1 MDDVLALGWLVW
13 GGLAL
18 AAFAGTIVQRLA
30 GQGFGMLIS
39 PTMALLAPEFL
50 PSAVLLLGLIVG
62 FGSISFELSALNK
75 SELPAGFAG
84 RTVGA
89 VLAAWIA
96 VTVVQSGEIAPLVAG
111 MVYLGIILSL
121 LGVRV
126 AIRPVSVFIGSVVS
140 GIMGTLTAVGA
151 PPMALLYQHEEA
163 RRSAA
168 MQNAFFAF
176 GMIVSI
182 GALLVAGL
190 VGLRHLMLAVSLV
203 PFVFLGLR
211 AAQPIAKHVA
221 KSSIRPYALGLAG
234 CAATILLTKYLLSL
248 SNS

>member
-1 MDDVLALGWLVW
+1 VDDVLAIGWLVW

-39 PTMALLAPEFL
+39 PTMALIAPEFL
-50 PSAVLLLGLIVG
+50 PATVLLLGLVVG

-84 RTVGA
+84 RTLGA
-89 VLAAWIA
+89 ILAAWIA
-96 VTVVQSGEIAPLVAG
+96 VSVVQSGAIAPLVAG
-111 MVYLGIILSL
+111 MVYLGILLSL

-126 AIRPVSVFIGSVVS
+126 SIRPASLFIGSMVS

-182 GALLVAGL
+182 SALLVAGL
-190 VGLRHLMLAVSLV
+190 IGLQHLILAVSLV

-211 AAQPIAKHVA
+211 AAHPLAGRVA

-234 CAATILLTKYLLSL
+234 CAATILLVKYVL
-248 SNS
+248 

>member
-1 MDDVLALGWLVW
+1 MADIVALGWGIWLT
-13 GGLAL
+13 LAI

-39 PTMALLAPEFL
+39 PTMALIAPEYL
-50 PSAVLLLGLIVG
+50 PATVLLLGLVVG
-62 FGSISFELSALNK
+62 FGSISFELAALNK
-75 SELPAGFAG
+75 QELPAGFAG
-84 RTVGA
+84 RTLGA
-89 VLAAWIA
+89 ILAAWIA
-96 VTVVQSGEIAPLVAG
+96 VSIVRSGAIAPLVAG
-111 MVYLGIILSL
+111 MVYLGIALSL

-126 AIRPVSVFIGSVVS
+126 PIRPASLFIGSMVS

-176 GMIVSI
+176 GMVVSI
-182 GALLVAGL
+182 AALLVAGL
-190 VGLRHLMLAVSLV
+190 IGMRHLILAFSLV
-203 PFVFLGLR
+203 PFVILGLR
-211 AAQPIAKHVA
+211 IAQPLAGRVA

-234 CAATILLTKYLLSL
+234 CAATILLVKYFL
-248 SNS
+248 